1 MNTSSGKSAQ
11 RSRNRFL
18 SVAVAGAM
26 LCPVLLS
33 TATAATKTT
42 KKTTA
47 TKKKGTAKVGLQKPN
62 GRPPGP
68 AAPFLWDVASTDAS
82 LPSVGSFEAATT
94 AIVPNNRLFKL
105 LIIGSDAR
113 PKENPSKTRADSI
126 HVFVW
131 NPAFNKGTMI
141 GIPRDAYVQVGTS
154 KDKIT
159 STLTKGGPT
168 AVLAAVN
175 SITGPRLKVDS
186 YVLTGFQGFTN
197 MVNDIGGINVLV
209 DPAMNDKASGATFEK
224 GWFAMNGNAALAFT
238 RNRKTL
244 PGGDFDRSLNQGK
257 LLLNTMQKL
266 REETSD
272 VTGLVKWVNS
282 FKKNSVSNL
291 KPSEMLVLAQ
301 MARSMNPGEIKNL
314 VLSGKSAKVKVGK
327 TTSDVVMLD
336 PGYVGLFQDVA
347 NDGLNDGK

>member
-1 MNTSSGKSAQ
+1 MTTSLGKPNQ
-11 RSRNRFL
+11 RSRNRIL

-26 LCPVLLS
+26 LSPVLLN
-33 TATAATKTT
+33 TASAATKTT
-42 KKTTA
+42 KKA
-47 TKKKGTAKVGLQKPN
+47 TAKKPSTVMAKPN
-62 GRPPGP
+62 GRAPGA

-94 AIVPNNRLFKL
+94 AIVPHNRLFKL
-105 LIIGSDAR
+105 LIIGADAR
-113 PKENPSKTRADSI
+113 PKENPAKTRGDSI

-141 GIPRDAYVQVGTS
+141 GIPRDAYVQVGKN
-154 KDKIT
+154 KDKIN
-159 STLTKGGPT
+159 SALSSGGPN

-175 SITGPRLKVDS
+175 SLTGPNLKIDN
-186 YVLTGFQGFTN
+186 YVLTGFEGFTN
-197 MVNDIGGINVLV
+197 MVNDIGGVNVLV
-209 DPAMNDKASGATFEK
+209 DPAMSDKFSGAMFEK
-224 GWFAMNGNAALAFT
+224 GWFAMNGPAALAFT
-238 RNRKTL
+238 RNRKSL

-257 LLLNTMQKL
+257 FLLNSMQKL

-272 VTGLVKWVNS
+272 VTGLIKWINS
-282 FKKNSVSNL
+282 FKKNSLTNL

-314 VLSGKSAKVKVGK
+314 VLTGKPAKVKVGK

-336 PGYVGLFQDVA
+336 PGYVGLFQDVSH
-347 NDGLNDGK
+347 DGLNDGK